1 MENKESIEHKHM
13 KYLEEATRAKEA
25 LIKFWGRKE
34 EEFFPAEDDKKYI
47 KGEPLLIFPEKDF
60 PGAWVER
67 AYTVYGHFVDVYE
80 SNQWDKIE
88 ERTLKNPTKY
98 IIHLFKRSGRKKEY
112 KQIKQVVITD
122 KKDIELIAKTKIM
135 RYPEFFMVDCEKEE
149 MDNGEVLTNYY
160 FSYTGIISHDEI
172 IDIHKRMNKII
183 EEEDKYED
191 EYVVEVETEIVHL
204 MKDILEK
211 QNVEIEKYDGIN
223 ITIPIL
229 INHSPLNCLVFDY

>member
-67 AYTVYGHFVDVYE
+67 AYTVYRQFVSVYE
-80 SNQWDKIE
+80 SNQWDEIE

-98 IIHLFKRSGRKKEY
+98 FIHLFKRSGRRREY
-112 KQIKQVVITD
+112 KQIKQVVITN
-122 KKDIELIAKTKIM
+122 KKDIELIAKTEIM
-135 RYPEFFMVDCEKEE
+135 RYPEFFMVDWDEEE
-149 MDNGEVLTNYY
+149 MNNGEVLTNYY

-211 QNVEIEKYDGIN
+211 QNIEIEKYDGIN
-223 ITIPIL
+223 ITIPLL